1 MKRGNIAVFITG
13 LDSEVWKS
21 ILGGIEERAREEDYN
36 VSIFSCAGSYDIR
49 RKFDIGEFNIFCLA
63 NLKNFDG
70 IITVANTIICKEV
83 ERELFD
89 SVKNS
94 GVPCISLEI
103 KEDGMGFVGIDNY
116 ASMREMI
123 EHLIDFHKY
132 ERIGFVTGPAL
143 HQESMLRRKAYEDA
157 LREHDMPVREEDIY
171 NGNYGFQSGV
181 DAGVYFA
188 GSPAGL
194 PRAIACSND
203 EMAMGLIR
211 GLERFGIK
219 VPRDVAVTGFD
230 DIADAVNFEPRLS
243 SVKRPRTEIGYRVCE
258 NLFNR
263 IRGKG
268 ISTDMVEETR
278 PVFRESCGCWI
289 RCGKSFREFRHDYY
303 VNRETG
309 QSNSI
314 ILNEMM
320 EKLSDCDNYD
330 EMLDGLREYIPFL
343 RCEGL
348 YLCVNAEIFD
358 RSHGIDSPELM
369 DGLKK
374 YGTDPGRAYSE
385 RMRILA
391 AYRQGEYFEAD
402 DFDTDRL
409 VPDCEY
415 DGTARTYLFSPIH
428 FQDLC
433 LGYAVIVNPDY
444 TMNGQPFYQ
453 WLMNVNISI
462 ENIRR
467 KNTMNIAL
475 RRLEEMYI
483 RDSLTNLYN
492 RFGFEKYSV
501 RLYNKSR
508 SEKKSLMIL
517 FADLDKLKTIN
528 DEFGHENGD
537 IAIRSVAK
545 ALIGSKRK
553 EDICTRFGGDEF
565 ILMGIGYTAKETEE
579 LTERIHRLLADNNR
593 KNNYPYQ
600 ITASIGY
607 FIIEPGSQIS
617 LQDAVDMADHNMY
630 RVKRKY
636 MEQV

>member
-1 MKRGNIAVFITG
+1 
-13 LDSEVWKS
+13 
-21 ILGGIEERAREEDYN
+21 
-36 VSIFSCAGSYDIR
+36 
-49 RKFDIGEFNIFCLA
+49 
-63 NLKNFDG
+63 
-70 IITVANTIICKEV
+70 
-83 ERELFD
+83 
-89 SVKNS
+89 
-94 GVPCISLEI
+94 
-103 KEDGMGFVGIDNY
+103 
-116 ASMREMI
+116 
-123 EHLIDFHKY
+123 
-132 ERIGFVTGPAL
+132 
-143 HQESMLRRKAYEDA
+143 
-157 LREHDMPVREEDIY
+157 
-171 NGNYGFQSGV
+171 
-181 DAGVYFA
+181 
-188 GSPAGL
+188 
-194 PRAIACSND
+194 
-203 EMAMGLIR
+203 
-211 GLERFGIK
+211 
-219 VPRDVAVTGFD
+219 
-230 DIADAVNFEPRLS
+230 
-243 SVKRPRTEIGYRVCE
+243 
-258 NLFNR
+258 
-263 IRGKG
+263 
-268 ISTDMVEETR
+268 MVEETR
-278 PVFRESCGCWI
+278 PIFRESCGCWI
-289 RCGKSFREFRHDYY
+289 RCGKSFKEFRHDYY

-358 RSHGIDSPELM
+358 RSQGIDSPELM
-369 DGLKK
+369 EGLKK
-374 YGTDPGRAYSE
+374 YGTDPGRDYSE
-385 RMRILA
+385 RMRVLA

-402 DFDTDRL
+402 DFDTVRL

-579 LTERIHRLLADNNR
+579 LVERIHRLLADNNR

-600 ITASIGY
+600 ITASVGY